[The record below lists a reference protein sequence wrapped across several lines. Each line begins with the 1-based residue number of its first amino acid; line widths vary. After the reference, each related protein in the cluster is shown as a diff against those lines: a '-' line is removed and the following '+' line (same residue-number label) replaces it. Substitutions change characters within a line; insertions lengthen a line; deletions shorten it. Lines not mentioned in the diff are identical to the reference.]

1 MRCVLKN
8 VMFIAKK
15 DNIVFMRLV
24 LPQPEYYKIALL
36 NLLKLLQLKGI
47 PKESVEDVKRVY
59 ELLEVLDA
67 NIKEQNIS

>member
-1 MRCVLKN
+1 LLGVLKY
-8 VMFIAKK
+8 VMFMAKK

-36 NLLKLLQLKGI
+36 NLLKLLQLKGL
-47 PKESVEDVKRVY
+47 PKENIEDVKRVY
-59 ELLEVLDA
+59 ELLEILDA